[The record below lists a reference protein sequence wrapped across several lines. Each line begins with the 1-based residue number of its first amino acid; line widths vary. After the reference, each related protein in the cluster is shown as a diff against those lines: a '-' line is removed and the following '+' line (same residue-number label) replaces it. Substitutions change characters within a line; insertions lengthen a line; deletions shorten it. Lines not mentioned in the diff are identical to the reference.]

1 MKVVVEGCCHGELD
15 QIYDVIGQ
23 LQERE
28 GVTVDLLICC
38 GDFQAVRDRTDLD
51 SMAVPLKYREMG
63 SFYKYYSGEKTAPVL
78 TIFIGGNHE
87 ASNHLWELSY
97 GGWVAP
103 RIFYLGRAGVV
114 RCGGLRIAGLSGI
127 YKEGD
132 YRKGTFE
139 RPSFSEGTKRSVYH
153 VRSCDVFRLKQ
164 MEAESLGSPA
174 AMELLQHLSPDYWF
188 SAHLHVKFAAVY
200 HHDDGDESG
209 VRITKFLA
217 LDKCLPGRRYLQ
229 VLDIDTPSPPPYKL
243 CYDAEWL
250 AILRS
255 TEHLMSYSR
264 LLWLPPHPSTDSR
277 LSYTPTSEEV
287 DEVKTL
293 FHGNLVIPDNFT
305 SQQHNSSLPENRQT
319 AVFCAT
325 LGISNPFSTNFSSTR
340 MSLGSP
346 GNSLCGNISSAEV
359 SLNPDEIDLG
369 DDSDENEEE
378 EPGRHGD
385 TSELTKEISA
395 APNTSTPDR
404 KRYPGLMKTHQA
416 KSKTSL
422 VPVKRVHQLSSWT
435 TNRTKCR

>member
-164 MEAESLGSPA
+164 ISGHVDIGLSHDWPLGIYHHGNKAQLLRKKPYFAEEMEAESLGSPA

-305 SQQHNSSLPENRQT
+305 SQQHSVFLLTFDPHDFDSAPPLSRQTLVSQRTDRRLSSVPLWGSAIPSLPVR
-319 AVFCAT
+319 
-325 LGISNPFSTNFSSTR
+325 
-340 MSLGSP
+340 
-346 GNSLCGNISSAEV
+346 
-359 SLNPDEIDLG
+359 
-369 DDSDENEEE
+369 
-378 EPGRHGD
+378 
-385 TSELTKEISA
+385 
-395 APNTSTPDR
+395 
-404 KRYPGLMKTHQA
+404 
-416 KSKTSL
+416 
-422 VPVKRVHQLSSWT
+422 
-435 TNRTKCR
+435 